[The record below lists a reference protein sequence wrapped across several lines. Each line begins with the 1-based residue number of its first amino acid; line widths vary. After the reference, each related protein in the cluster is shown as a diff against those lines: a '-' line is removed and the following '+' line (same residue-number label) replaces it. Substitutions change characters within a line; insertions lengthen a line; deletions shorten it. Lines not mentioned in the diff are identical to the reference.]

1 MRVELGKLCVEM
13 GVLPV
18 SVGGYLG
25 RGLGLLLLLGGSGV
39 GGGVAGET
47 VCGIGGHG
55 C

>member
-1 MRVELGKLCVEM
+1 MEM

-25 RGLGLLLLLGGSGV
+25 RGLRLLLLGGGGV

-47 VCGIGGHG
+47 VGGH
-55 C
+55 CC